1 MSYSDEKC
9 PCGGK
14 KQRDTMICADCET
27 AFAERHEMT
36 RYKDETVAIDLR
48 RHAAIILLSL
58 ARGRKRKRS

>member
-14 KQRDTMICADCET
+14 KQRDTMICSDCET
-27 AFAERHEMT
+27 AFSERHEMT
-36 RYKDETVAIDLR
+36 RYKDETVALDLR

-58 ARGRKRKRS
+58 ARGRKRLRS